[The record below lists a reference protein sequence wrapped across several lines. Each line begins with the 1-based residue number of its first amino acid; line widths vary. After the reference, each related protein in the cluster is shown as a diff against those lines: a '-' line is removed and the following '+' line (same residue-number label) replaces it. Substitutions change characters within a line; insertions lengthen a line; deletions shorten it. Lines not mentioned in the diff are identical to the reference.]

1 MELSGRLKQEVE
13 VYQALKLRGL
23 SLEEIQWL
31 SGESVLAARNR
42 PASDRAGDPIPAETP
57 PGT

>member
-1 MELSGRLKQEVE
+1 MELDGRLKAEVE

-31 SGESVLAARNR
+31 ADQSFLAARNQSETDQ
-42 PASDRAGDPIPAETP
+42 PGDPKPADTP

>member
-1 MELSGRLKQEVE
+1 MELDGRLKAEVE

-31 SGESVLAARNR
+31 SDQSFLAARNR
-42 PASDRAGDPIPAETP
+42 PASDQPGDPTPADTP

>member
-1 MELSGRLKQEVE
+1 MELTGRLKDEVE

-31 SGESVLAARNR
+31 SGESVLAARNQ
-42 PASDRAGDPIPAETP
+42 PATAQPGDPTPAETP